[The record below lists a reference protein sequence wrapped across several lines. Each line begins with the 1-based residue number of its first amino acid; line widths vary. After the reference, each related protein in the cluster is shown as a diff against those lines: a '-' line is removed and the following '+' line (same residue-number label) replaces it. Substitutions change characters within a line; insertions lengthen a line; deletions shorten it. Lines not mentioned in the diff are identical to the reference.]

1 MGRAKGEA
9 TRTKSR
15 PSSSSLAASLV
26 PSGATAVGFGGYVG
40 GSRVSSSLVSTSD
53 ASSFSD
59 IDGEVAQHLKRL
71 SRKDPTTKLKALAA
85 LSGIIKQKT
94 AKEIITIIPQWAF
107 EYKKLLLDYN
117 REVRR
122 ATHDTMIHVVS
133 AVGRDLAPHLKL
145 LIGPWWC
152 SQFDSIYEVSQ
163 VAKRSFQ
170 VAFPVQDRRVDALM
184 LYSNEVFSY
193 IEENLKLTPQSF
205 SDIATASDEMEE
217 IHQERI
223 SKHMYEGSY
232 AKLQVIRQFV
242 CKCCG
247 YCYGSASSWLRK
259 LFRKPITSQVLSSS
273 LLALAAVLDA
283 FFSWHSERYA
293 LENMSGES
301 KTAMKA
307 RTLAVSTVGKLF
319 STHRHFQDFLKSQ
332 RPAIR
337 SAAYSVLRSCIKNI
351 PHAISEGDVKVL
363 AGTILGSFQE
373 NNPACHSSMWDAL
386 LLFTKIFPDSWT
398 CVNVQKTILSRLWNF
413 LRNGCYGSQQVS
425 YPALV
430 LFLEAVPS
438 RAITGNNLFLEFL
451 QNLWAGRYLSY
462 SSNADLSS
470 FFHALEE
477 CLVWVLRNTSRYFE
491 DVEAMHHFQH
501 TFVDEIML
509 GLIWHEY
516 LMASSSKYQDGTFTQ
531 GQLKNSIQPVHKEPR
546 EAVNSRHPV
555 DYDEIL
561 GKCIIKILSEIHRLD
576 RDLLMI
582 FSMKFQADC
591 LSMFQETDGSSR
603 DVDWVIKFILLLD
616 KQALQE
622 GETWPLI
629 DLVGPTLRKTFPL
642 MRTLDSPDAARLIVV
657 GASICGPHKLTQEL
671 LGIGLGVEQFLKS
684 FKETMIPLC
693 LDQSS
698 PSSAARLDLLLALL
712 DVECFSEQ
720 WDAIITYIVRPENVC
735 SDHGT
740 TDKNH
745 VALLAILI
753 DKVRK
758 KTKKT
763 DDQCDLYK
771 DNYHHE
777 FLDLVAENVVRL
789 LPPYENLEGQFLC
802 AVLGRESE
810 DDEIS
815 FVSRS
820 TMVVIFEEILKRL
833 LAFLMDSTCSWVQN
847 ICCLLCSGINFS
859 GARLDYSSNLVEMTR
874 FALDILNGS
883 LFCLNAIGAESELVQ
898 GILAAIFIIDWE
910 FNWINVSTNRLDEQV
925 GNYESRLTLCEP
937 VHALHRKICNQFLR
951 DFGVNGQKR
960 LGTTLIQSVKS
971 IAFTDSQFDSEN
983 FISSCC
989 QWSLHIFELFCQD
1002 QVEEQELMEQF
1013 LSKNDVWPS
1022 WIMPDHEGARL
1033 KMDNLSA
1040 NVPKNTKFIAV
1051 VDKLI
1056 SKVGFDRVIAGGV
1069 LETSPSSKDPI
1080 TNSIARFNYAR
1091 PWLAG
1096 EILCTWKWLGG
1107 SVLHTFLPTL
1117 VSYTKGG
1124 DFGLADSILNILVDG
1139 ALIHGSASGLNLL
1152 CNSSM
1157 EELEAIEE
1165 PFLRGLVSLLNIFF
1179 QDNVWGYKK
1188 AQSLFKLL
1196 LNKLYIGDIANVN
1209 CLRILPAI
1217 MSILVRPLSTQF
1229 KDCMDDEP
1237 DPDSGSE
1244 LHSITVDWLK
1254 KIVSFPPLNAWQDG
1268 EDMEHWL
1275 QLVISCFPLSTQK
1288 VQGIRSQRDVLSTER
1303 EALYELFQKQ
1313 RQASSAVINKLPVVQ
1328 RLLSQLMVISVAYC
1342 WDYFDE
1348 NDWKF
1353 ILHQFRLWIEIAVVM
1368 MEEIVEHV
1376 NNTATAGSNDA
1387 NASLVELQNMV
1398 VMNDP
1403 FPIELAK
1410 NALIGIS
1417 LFCSPDR
1424 LQEKELTENINPL
1437 RNENWEF
1444 TMDRIFEGILRLFF
1458 CTGAAEAI
1466 ASVCCNEASSI
1477 IASSRPNHRQFW
1489 ELVGSCVVQSTSQA
1503 RGKAVKSFEIW
1514 GLSKGAIS
1522 SLYAL
1527 LFSCKSLPPLQY
1539 AAFVLLSTEP
1549 IAPSAFA
1556 RDPESLGTSNK
1567 QESPDSSPEEN
1578 VTLWEEISYKL
1589 EKLSYKV
1596 LEMDLLAHDRVNVM
1610 VAWCLLLSHIA
1621 SLPPSSSERERFIQY
1636 VQDST
1641 NSAILDCVFQHIP
1654 LELYMGA
1661 SSRKKDI
1668 ELLEV
1673 GSKAAD
1679 SAKLAIATSS
1689 VLFSLESLWP
1699 ISPESMASLAGAT
1712 FGLMLHN
1719 LPAYVRGWFS
1729 DIRDRSAS
1737 SAIESFT
1744 KAWCSPTLISNELS
1758 QVRKANFAD
1767 GNFSVSVS
1775 KSANEVVATYTKDET
1790 GMNLLIRLPPAYPL
1804 RPVDIDC
1811 TRNLGI
1817 TEVKCRKWLM
1827 SLMSFVRSQNGAL
1840 AEAIRIWKSNFDKE
1854 FEGVEECPICY
1865 SVIHTSNHSLPR
1877 LACKTCKH
1885 KFHSACLYKWFSTSH
1900 KSTCPLCQSPF

>member
-26 PSGATAVGFGGYVG
+26 PSGATAVGFGGYLG
-40 GSRVSSSLVSTSD
+40 GSRVSSSLASTSD
-53 ASSFSD
+53 ISSFTD
-59 IDGEVAQHLKRL
+59 IDGEVVQHLKRL

-85 LSGIIKQKT
+85 LSGIINQKT
-94 AKEIITIIPQWAF
+94 AKEIVTIIPQWAF

-152 SQFDSIYEVSQ
+152 SQFDSIFEVSQ
-163 VAKRSFQ
+163 AAKRSFQ

-193 IEENLKLTPQSF
+193 IEENLKLTPQSL

-217 IHQERI
+217 MHQE
-223 SKHMYEGSY
+223 
-232 AKLQVIRQFV
+232 
-242 CKCCG
+242 
-247 YCYGSASSWLRK
+247 
-259 LFRKPITSQVLSSS
+259 VLSSS

-283 FFSWHSERYA
+283 FFPWHSERSA
-293 LENMSGES
+293 LENMSGEP

-319 STHRHFQDFLKSQ
+319 SSHRHFQDFLKSQ

-373 NNPACHSSMWDAL
+373 NNPACHASMWDAL
-386 LLFTKIFPDSWT
+386 LLFTKTFPDSWT

-413 LRNGCYGSQQVS
+413 LKNGCYGSQQMS

-438 RAITGNNLFLEFL
+438 RAITGNNLFLEFFES
-451 QNLWAGRYLSY
+451 LWAGRYLSY
-462 SSNADLSS
+462 SSHADLSL

-477 CLVWVLRNTSRYFE
+477 CLVWVLRNTSRYFA
-491 DVEAMHHFQH
+491 DVAAMHHFQH
-501 TFVDEIML
+501 TLVGEIML

-531 GQLKNSIQPVHKEPR
+531 GQLKNGIQPVHKEQR

-555 DYDEIL
+555 DYDEIV
-561 GKCIIKILSEIHRLD
+561 GKCIIKILSEIHHLD
-576 RDLLMI
+576 HDLLMI
-582 FSMKFQADC
+582 FSVKFQADC
-591 LSMFQETDGSSR
+591 LSMFQETDSSSR
-603 DVDWVIKFILLLD
+603 DVDWVIKFFLLLD
-616 KQALQE
+616 KHALQE
-622 GETWPLI
+622 GETWPMI
-629 DLVGPTLRKTFPL
+629 DLVGPTLRTTFPL
-642 MRTLDSPDAARLIVV
+642 IRTLDSPDAARLVVV

-693 LDQSS
+693 LDQSI

-720 WDAIITYIVRPENVC
+720 WDAIIKYIVRPENVC
-735 SDHGT
+735 SDHGM

-745 VALLAILI
+745 IALLAILI

-763 DDQCDLYK
+763 DDQCDVYK

-777 FLDLVAENVVRL
+777 SLDLVAENVVRI
-789 LPPYENLEGQFLC
+789 LPPYENLESQFLC

-810 DDEIS
+810 DDNIS
-815 FVSRS
+815 FISRS

-833 LAFLMDSTCSWVQN
+833 LAFMMDSTFSWVQN
-847 ICCLLCSGINFS
+847 ICCLLCSGINYS
-859 GARLDYSSNLVEMTR
+859 GARLEYSSNLVEMTR
-874 FALDILNGS
+874 FGLDILNGS
-883 LFCLNAIGAESELVQ
+883 LFCLNAIEAESELVQ
-898 GILAAIFIIDWE
+898 GILAAVFIIDWE
-910 FNWINVSTNRLDEQV
+910 FNWINVSTDRLDEQV
-925 GNYESRLTLCEP
+925 GKYESRLTLCEA
-937 VHALHRKICNQFLR
+937 VHALCRKICNQFLK
-951 DFGVNGQKR
+951 DFGVNGRKR

-989 QWSLHIFELFCQD
+989 QWSLDIFDLFCQD

-1013 LSKNDVWPS
+1013 FSKNDVWPS
-1022 WIMPDHEGARL
+1022 WIMPDREEARL
-1033 KMDNLSA
+1033 KTDNLSA
-1040 NVPKNTKFIAV
+1040 VPKNTKFIAV

-1056 SKVGFDRVIAGGV
+1056 SKVGFGRVIAGGV
-1069 LETSPSSKDPI
+1069 LKASPSSKDPI
-1080 TNSIARFNYAR
+1080 TDSSARFNYAR

-1107 SVLHTFLPTL
+1107 SVLHSFLPPL
-1117 VSYTKGG
+1117 VGYTKGG

-1152 CNSSM
+1152 WHSSM

-1165 PFLRGLVSLLNIFF
+1165 PFLRGLVSLLSIFF

-1196 LNKLYIGDIANVN
+1196 LDKLYIGDIANVN

-1217 MSILVRPLSTQF
+1217 MNILVRPLSTQI
-1229 KDCMDDEP
+1229 KDCMDDQS

-1244 LHSITVDWLK
+1244 LHSVTLDWLK
-1254 KIVSFPPLNAWQDG
+1254 KIVSFPPLNAWQAG

-1275 QLVISCFPLSTQK
+1275 ELVISCFPLSSQK
-1288 VQGIRSQRDVLSTER
+1288 VQGIRPQRDVLPTER

-1353 ILHQFRLWIEIAVVM
+1353 VLHQFRLWIETAVVM

-1376 NNTATAGSNDA
+1376 NNTLTAGSNDA
-1387 NASLVELQNMV
+1387 NASLVELENMV
-1398 VMNDP
+1398 VTTDP

-1424 LQEKELTENINPL
+1424 LQENELTENINPL

-1444 TMDRIFEGILRLFF
+1444 IMDRIFEGILRLFF

-1466 ASVCCNEASSI
+1466 ASVSCNEASSI
-1477 IASSRPNHRQFW
+1477 IASSRLNHHQFW
-1489 ELVGSCVVQSTSQA
+1489 ELVGSCVVQSSSQA

-1556 RDPESLGTSNK
+1556 CDPGNLGTSNK
-1567 QESPDSSPEEN
+1567 EESPDSSLEEN
-1578 VTLWEEISYKL
+1578 VILREEISCKL
-1589 EKLSYKV
+1589 EKLSYEV
-1596 LEMDLLAHDRVNVM
+1596 LEMDLVAHDRVNVM

-1641 NSAILDCVFQHIP
+1641 NLPILDCVFQHIP

-1679 SAKLAIATSS
+1679 SAKHAIATSS
-1689 VLFSLESLWP
+1689 VLFSLEFLWP

-1744 KAWCSPTLISNELS
+1744 KTWCSPTLISNELF

-1804 RPVDIDC
+1804 RPVDVDC
-1811 TRNLGI
+1811 TRSLGI
-1817 TEVKCRKWLM
+1817 AEVKCRKWLM

-1865 SVIHTSNHSLPR
+1865 SVIHTVNHSLPR